1 MAKLL
6 ILLLIVVGVSSFL
19 HPISRKNVPF
29 IKSKRPPSSPS
40 SKALQKDLNL
50 LPTNTLLTNNVHHQ
64 MRLVYNPNNALSNT
78 QLYSTNNDNQDDS
91 DVPDRLPA
99 SYRSDNGTR
108 DSEFD
113 LSPPPSSSLN
123 STVPSALS
131 TEMSSSSNHYV
142 NIVSSLTPSDLISRF
157 MTTTPP
163 SVQEAV
169 RTTILGL
176 IGSLPKLGWEST
188 TVATGERLA
197 ALMFQLQMTGY
208 MFKNAEYRMSLSK
221 SLSSTKSLP
230 SSSSDADSDSGTPKV
245 SGTIKVTVSPGVD
258 IEVSAEAYMSELR
271 SEVTHLKQQLSLTRT
286 SKEASTQKD
295 MLAYIRSLPEGNMK
309 ELTGTITADVL
320 EAMKLL
326 VDEVLGGISED
337 NIGPDTVTEQS
348 GTAMAQLCMWQLV
361 QGYNLR
367 ELEVREEMEKKMK
380 GGDA

>member
-1 MAKLL
+1 
-6 ILLLIVVGVSSFL
+6 
-19 HPISRKNVPF
+19 
-29 IKSKRPPSSPS
+29 
-40 SKALQKDLNL
+40 
-50 LPTNTLLTNNVHHQ
+50 